1 MQPKHHDTQYS
12 VEKAA
17 HDMFETIDPGLH
29 YDEHKV
35 HHESYQ
41 QPVHHYHSEN
51 PHHWEG
57 PADTPSYEE
66 DYNEIQ
72 EEDEANE
79 EYDWFH
85 QEPVHEYHDHDM
97 HYLQ

>member
-1 MQPKHHDTQYS
+1 
-12 VEKAA
+12 
-17 HDMFETIDPGLH
+17 MFETIDPALH
-29 YDEHKV
+29 YDEHTGF
-35 HHESYQ
+35 HESYQ

-57 PADTPSYEE
+57 PEDKSYEE

-72 EEDEANE
+72 DKNDDENE

-85 QEPVHEYHDHDM
+85 
-97 HYLQ
+97 

>member
-1 MQPKHHDTQYS
+1 
-12 VEKAA
+12 
-17 HDMFETIDPGLH
+17 MFETIDPGLH

-57 PADTPSYEE
+57 PADTKSYEE

-72 EEDEANE
+72 EENE

-85 QEPVHEYHDHDM
+85 QEPAHEYHDHDM